1 MEDPMVLGMS
11 LETYT
16 QLHVLI
22 SFLGIGSGAAV
33 MYGFFRGHRLNGLT
47 VFFLVTTVLTSV
59 TGFGFP
65 FTQLL
70 PSHILGILS
79 LIALAIAIGAR
90 YGGKMQGA
98 SRWIY
103 VVTASISLYFNVFV
117 LVAQSFEKVP
127 GLHAL
132 APTQKEP
139 PFAIAQGVVL
149 VLFIALT
156 VMAVKRFH
164 PEGAVSGISN
174 PPIARP
180 KRVA

>member
-1 MEDPMVLGMS
+1 MVLGMS
-11 LETYT
+11 LATYT

-22 SFLGIGSGAAV
+22 SFLGIGSGVAV

-47 VFFLVTTVLTSV
+47 AFFLATTALTSV

-65 FTQLL
+65 FTHVT
-70 PSHILGILS
+70 PGFILGILS
-79 LIALAIAIGAR
+79 LITLTIAIVAR
-90 YGGKMQGA
+90 YGGKMRGSA
-98 SRWIY
+98 RWIY

-139 PFAIAQGVVL
+139 PFAIAQLVLL
-149 VLFIALT
+149 VLFIVLT
-156 VMAVKRFH
+156 VMAVKHFH
-164 PEGAVSGISN
+164 PEGAMSGSSN
-174 PPIARP
+174 PAVSRE

>member
-1 MEDPMVLGMS
+1 MVFGMS
-11 LETYT
+11 LATYT

-33 MYGFFRGHRLNGLT
+33 MYGFLRSHRLNGLT
-47 VFFLVTTVLTSV
+47 VFFLATTVLTSV

-65 FTQLL
+65 FTHLT
-70 PSHILGILS
+70 PGHILGILS
-79 LIALAIAIGAR
+79 LVALTIAIWAR

-98 SRWIY
+98 SRSIY
-103 VVTASISLYFNVFV
+103 VVTASVSLYFNIFV
-117 LVAQSFEKVP
+117 LVVQSFEKVP

-139 PFAIAQGVVL
+139 PFAIAQLAVL

-164 PEGAVSGISN
+164 PEGAMSAGSGSSL
-174 PPIARP
+174 PRER
-180 KRVA
+180 RVA